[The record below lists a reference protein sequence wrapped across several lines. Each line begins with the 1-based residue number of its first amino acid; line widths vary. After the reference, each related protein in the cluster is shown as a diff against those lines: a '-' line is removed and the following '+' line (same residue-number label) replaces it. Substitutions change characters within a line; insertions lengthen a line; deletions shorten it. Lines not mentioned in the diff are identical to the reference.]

1 MNIDL
6 SEALLETLAS
16 WGCEDILICP
26 GARNSPLLM
35 ALDASDGFQIESFFD
50 ERSAGFYAL
59 GLARKKGRPVAVIT
73 TSGTAVSELLSAS
86 VEAFYSEVPLI
97 WMTADRP
104 RRFRG
109 TAAPQSIEHLG
120 IFSSYCE
127 RTSDIASLE
136 DLQNLRQEFTAWS
149 GQLPWHVNI
158 CFEEPLVDR
167 PASNRK
173 YSIAK
178 IQNFSEK
185 RESLENKFS
194 SWSQEMA
201 QNLSRPLVVVG
212 GLRPEHRPL
221 VLQWLKKTGACVYL
235 ETLSGLRGHPE
246 LEAWELKGSDR
257 WLAMQAY
264 QGKFRSLVRVGDIP
278 TVRLWRDLEDKL
290 KHLPVFSWSQAAW
303 SGLSRP
309 SHVFSMSSLPLDL
322 GNCFFHQDPEYLSW
336 QASLVKE
343 GLQAFH
349 QIQSL
354 LEKYPLSEPGW
365 VCRLS
370 QVRGAQRLY
379 LGNSLPIR
387 EWDLAAARN
396 SEWSDCLGNRGAN
409 GIDGQV
415 STFLGWQSSEDHSL
429 GFFGD
434 LTAMYDLQALWSAS
448 PFRQGRALPR
458 ASICVM
464 NNGGGQIFQRMFK
477 KEIFLN
483 QHQLHFQSWA
493 EMFGWKYQALNQTAP
508 LEWETG
514 CIYEVNPSADETQ
527 SFWQEMDQ
535 YGY

>member
-1 MNIDL
+1 
-6 SEALLETLAS
+6 
-16 WGCEDILICP
+16 
-26 GARNSPLLM
+26 
-35 ALDASDGFQIESFFD
+35 
-50 ERSAGFYAL
+50 
-59 GLARKKGRPVAVIT
+59 
-73 TSGTAVSELLSAS
+73 
-86 VEAFYSEVPLI
+86 
-97 WMTADRP
+97 
-104 RRFRG
+104 
-109 TAAPQSIEHLG
+109 
-120 IFSSYCE
+120 
-127 RTSDIASLE
+127 
-136 DLQNLRQEFTAWS
+136 
-149 GQLPWHVNI
+149 
-158 CFEEPLVDR
+158 
-167 PASNRK
+167 
-173 YSIAK
+173 
-178 IQNFSEK
+178 
-185 RESLENKFS
+185 
-194 SWSQEMA
+194 
-201 QNLSRPLVVVG
+201 
-212 GLRPEHRPL
+212 
-221 VLQWLKKTGACVYL
+221 
-235 ETLSGLRGHPE
+235 
-246 LEAWELKGSDR
+246 
-257 WLAMQAY
+257 
-264 QGKFRSLVRVGDIP
+264 
-278 TVRLWRDLEDKL
+278 
-290 KHLPVFSWSQAAW
+290 
-303 SGLSRP
+303 
-309 SHVFSMSSLPLDL
+309 
-322 GNCFFHQDPEYLSW
+322 
-336 QASLVKE
+336 
-343 GLQAFH
+343 
-349 QIQSL
+349 
-354 LEKYPLSEPGW
+354 
-365 VCRLS
+365 LS